1 MIAEVSMLPQ
11 VILATIDFEEYKDSI
26 GDVAKNANIITLQ
39 KQNRLLVEADYATY
53 KAEIEQLLDLFKAC
67 EE

>member
-1 MIAEVSMLPQ
+1 MLPQ

-67 EE
+67 KE